1 MILNPI
7 LPALL
12 SAPLPVLHLLLFLLL
27 LLFFFMYHA
36 LALTAEWYPGAL
48 FHQQLSIRTLSKAMG
63 VMISSLFFFAFLFSL
78 LRTVS
83 MLLLL
88 TAATLT
94 I

>member
-27 LLFFFMYHA
+27 LLFFFMYPA

-48 FHQQLSIRTLSKAMG
+48 SHQQLSIRTLSKAMG
-63 VMISSLFFFAFLFSL
+63 GVPITFTSPKADT
-78 LRTVS
+78 RHG
-83 MLLLL
+83 
-88 TAATLT
+88 
-94 I
+94 